1 VIVVSESK
9 RVDSP
14 ESPEMVTVTTD
25 SAVVALSTGNVIVAG
40 VALTVVVDN
49 AVTFVTVTVTGAER
63 LVGLRR
69 TGAAVSE
76 DEQDEE
82 LEPGWTD
89 GRPREEE
96 LADRKPG
103 RALAVA
109 EKQAVL
115 EVIVNVVALGIGE
128 DLVQGAV
135 ASPEA
140 ALEQDELEMA
150 VVACPREM
158 LEEVDVG
165 ATAVASSAAV
175 LEHVVSKTSSL
186 AASQTRPRDR
196 RMANDLQS
204 RDSCGCDHACRAR
217 KGPKGRFETHLGAEQ
232 GQCSSRL
239 WQIGR
244 VVDSE

>member
-1 VIVVSESK
+1 
-9 RVDSP
+9 
-14 ESPEMVTVTTD
+14 MVTVATD
-25 SAVVALSTGNVIVAG
+25 SAVVALSTGNVIVVGA
-40 VALTVVVDN
+40 ALTVVVDN

-63 LVGLRR
+63 VVGLRR

-82 LEPGWTD
+82 LEPGLTD

-140 ALEQDELEMA
+140 ALEQDELEMG

-165 ATAVASSAAV
+165 GTAVASSTAV

-186 AASQTRPRDR
+186 AASQTQPRDLG
-196 RMANDLQS
+196 MANDIQS
-204 RDSCGCDHACRAR
+204 RDRCGCDHACHAC
-217 KGPKGRFETHLGAEQ
+217 KGPKGRFETHLDAEQ
-232 GQCSSRL
+232 VQCSARL
-239 WQIGR
+239 WRIGR
-244 VVDSE
+244 V